1 MSHFNVS
8 FNPRLTEIQKRIS
21 GYENYFCMIL
31 DRPASSFR
39 FFSNLIDTKDDTEK
53 LLAKKPER
61 FWKDEAFKLRER
73 WRKLCKKMPLK

>member
-8 FNPRLTEIQKRIS
+8 SNPRLTEIQKQIS

-31 DRPASSFR
+31 DHPASSFR

-53 LLAKKPER
+53 LLAKKPDR
-61 FWKDEAFKLRER
+61 FWKDGTFELREK
-73 WRKLCKKMPLK
+73 WRKLCKKMTPK